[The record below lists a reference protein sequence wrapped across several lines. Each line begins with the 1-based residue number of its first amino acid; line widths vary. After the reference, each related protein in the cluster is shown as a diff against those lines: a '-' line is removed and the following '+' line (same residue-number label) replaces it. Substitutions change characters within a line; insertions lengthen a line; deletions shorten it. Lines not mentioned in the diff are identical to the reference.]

1 MDSTVAQLILQDRK
15 IAYAITDHNLKVLA
29 VSDGASI
36 LADSYRT
43 SLGRSLLDLDPELIG
58 SEEALADI
66 LAGELP
72 RFELAWVNRET
83 AAGQTIYL
91 TLTELPHR
99 DQAGRI
105 TGLIHLVEDVT
116 EVGALN
122 QRLAQQRNE
131 LHLLR
136 DQLARQNLELAA
148 ANAELQRLDELK
160 SKFVSIAAHEL
171 RSPLTLIRGYA
182 EIFLDGDLGPLTDN
196 QRDCLEI
203 VEGSARR
210 LLTIS
215 NDLLDVTRIETG
227 RIELVL
233 KPIDLP
239 TLVETQA
246 AEFGPELEAKDQRLT
261 LCTPP
266 GLPLALCDETRAA
279 QIIGN
284 LLSNASKY
292 TFQGGLIT
300 VSVALSEE
308 AGFLQVSVVD
318 NGVGIS
324 AEDQAKLFNRFFRA
338 ENVGLTKAS
347 GAGLG
352 LYITRALVELHGGRV
367 WFESELGRGSAF
379 HLTFPIYVADEPGS
393 FEG

>member
-15 IAYAITDHNLKVLA
+15 IAYVITDPNLTILE
-29 VSDGASI
+29 VSDEANI
-36 LADSYRT
+36 LPAGYQT
-43 SLGRSLLDLDPELIG
+43 SLGCSLLDLNPELIG
-58 SEEALADI
+58 SEEALADV

-91 TLTELPHR
+91 TLVELPHR
-99 DQAGRI
+99 DQEGRI

-116 EVGALN
+116 EVGGLN
-122 QRLAQQRNE
+122 QWLAQQRNE
-131 LHLLR
+131 LRLLR

-160 SKFVSIAAHEL
+160 SMFVSIAAHEL
-171 RSPLTLIRGYA
+171 RTPLTLIRGYG
-182 EIFLDGDLGPLTDN
+182 EMLLDGDLGPLADT

-203 VEGSARR
+203 IERSASR
-210 LLTIS
+210 LLTITGE
-215 NDLLDVTRIETG
+215 LLDVTRIETG

-239 TLVETQA
+239 TLVRALA
-246 AEFGPELEAKDQRLT
+246 AEFDPELEARSQRLT
-261 LCTPP
+261 LRIPS
-266 GLPLALCDETRAA
+266 GLPPALGDETRAA

-284 LLSNASKY
+284 LLSNASKF
-292 TFQGGLIT
+292 TPQQGGLIT
-300 VSVALSEE
+300 VDVALAEE
-308 AGFLQVSVVD
+308 AGFLQVSVAD

-324 AEDQAKLFNRFFRA
+324 ADDQAKLFSRFFRA
-338 ENVGLTKAS
+338 ASPQPTETK

-352 LYITRALVELHGGRV
+352 LHITRALVELHGGRI
-367 WFESELGRGSAF
+367 WFESELGRGSTF
-379 HLTFPIYVADEPGS
+379 HVTFPAADRPV
-393 FEG
+393 